1 MTHPWPRTLLAQE
14 KRWIPCNSSRSL
26 KFQPEHDTI
35 IRVETILL
43 IAAEWQF
50 RALVRAQLLEE
61 GYEVQALPDLKV
73 ALFHL
78 ERGGPRPRLAIVD
91 LKGLKVEVDDIARL
105 WKLAEQAPLLLC
117 GGLLDRGLLDRDGM
131 PPARL
136 RVRPFSVGDVVAE
149 VRRMGIWPQA
159 DRTGT

>member
-1 MTHPWPRTLLAQE
+1 M
-14 KRWIPCNSSRSL
+14 
-26 KFQPEHDTI
+26 
-35 IRVETILL
+35 ILV
-43 IAAEWQF
+43 IAADWQF

-61 GYEVQALPDLKV
+61 GYEVQAFPDLEV

-78 ERGGPRPRLAIVD
+78 EHGGSRPQLAILDSKD
-91 LKGLKVEVDDIARL
+91 LRIEPDSVSQLWRL
-105 WKLAEQAPLLLC
+105 MDQGPLLLC
-117 GGLLDRGLLDRDGM
+117 AGLLDRGLLDQVGM

-136 RVRPFSVGDVVAE
+136 LVCPFSVGDVVAK